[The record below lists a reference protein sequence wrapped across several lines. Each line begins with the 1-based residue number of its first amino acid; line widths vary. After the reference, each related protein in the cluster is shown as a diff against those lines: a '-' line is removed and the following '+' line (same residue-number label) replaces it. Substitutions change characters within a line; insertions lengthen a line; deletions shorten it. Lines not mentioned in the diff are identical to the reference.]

1 MEKRFYMTID
11 EQFQAFERK
20 YTALNSQYKP
30 GSEEYQAYS
39 FIVSGIDTGWSVK
52 TKQRVSDL
60 HLTIVGSVEGFESSR
75 AREILRNAA
84 DELANMI
91 ALPLRF
97 H

>member
-39 FIVSGIDTGWSVK
+39 FIVSGIETGWSVE